1 MRQLILVSILLI
13 SIIAPVVAAREQNPR
28 IALRKALTWTL
39 IGILLYLLAVVFIYP
54 RLDP

>member
-54 RLDP
+54 RLNP